1 MFMKPFPRMV
11 WGTEEGLKNIGGM
24 DDFAL
29 AGEDVQQEA
38 LNYLA
43 SGSPSDYAVTE
54 PQGMLGGQELKP
66 IPSAPLQDLLLEW
79 LGLTQ
84 EDSSISECRQDG
96 YLCLHLFITSTIV
109 RCMGIWVWVCIDTGS
124 VSDWLCGDPIL

>member
-11 WGTEEGLKNIGGM
+11 RGTEEGLKNIGGM

-29 AGEDVQQEA
+29 ACEDMQQEA
-38 LNYLA
+38 LNYLV

-54 PQGMLGGQELKP
+54 PQGMLGGQKLKP

-79 LGLTQ
+79 LGLNQ

-96 YLCLHLFITSTIV
+96 YLCLHLFITSTIL
-109 RCMGIWVWVCIDTGS
+109 RCMGIWV
-124 VSDWLCGDPIL
+124 